1 MTTNSPFDDNL
12 ADWLESGPTVAP
24 AALFADI
31 VRELPAVDHRR
42 GGRMFAWT
50 RHPILRMAQ
59 AAASVAAVVLI
70 AGAGLFVLANR
81 PGTSGTLAMP
91 TASPTASPTA
101 VPPSA
106 PVAIVVPPAT
116 PTATA
121 ATEPPSGPGASATP
135 KAPAAA
141 RTPGAPVACGP
152 ATVRAA
158 ITGWQGA
165 MGSRIATV
173 QLTNTSAAPCT
184 IRSRPQLVDGRGRIL
199 IDSPAG
205 ASSATLT
212 VKSGGRLRTLVEA
225 SNYCGPAPTAPVTV
239 AFVLGVKDRV
249 IASPASPHDRTVP
262 PCNGAAV
269 AAAIQMQQ
277 WAP

>member
-1 MTTNSPFDDNL
+1 MTTNSPFDDHL
-12 ADWLESGPTVAP
+12 TDWIESGPTEAP
-24 AALFADI
+24 TALFADI
-31 VRELPAVDHRR
+31 VRELPAIDHRR

-50 RHPILRMAQ
+50 RQPILRLAQ
-59 AAASVAAVVLI
+59 AAASVAVVVLI
-70 AGAGLFVLANR
+70 AGAGLFVLASR
-81 PGTSGTLAMP
+81 QGTSGTPPM
-91 TASPTASPTA
+91 PTASPTA

-106 PVAIVVPPAT
+106 PVAIVVPSAT

-121 ATEPPSGPGASATP
+121 ATEPPSGPVASATP
-135 KAPAAA
+135 KAPAATKA
-141 RTPGAPVACGP
+141 PGAPVACGP

-199 IDSPAG
+199 IDSPA
-205 ASSATLT
+205 AAWSTKLT
-212 VKSGGRLRTLVEA
+212 VKPGGRLRTLVEA
-225 SNYCGPAPTAPVTV
+225 SNYCGRAPAAPVTV
-239 AFVLGVKDRV
+239 AFVLGVNDRV

-269 AAAIQMQQ
+269 AASIQMQP